1 MTTPHSANETEIRQL
16 VATMTDAIRAGDIEG
31 LRALFAPDVVSFDV
45 GPELQSVGA
54 AAKMQNW
61 AAAFTML
68 ASPRDYEIRGLTI
81 IVADEM
87 ALAHSFNQ
95 ISGTVKSADGN
106 VNRVGPWVRYTG
118 VFRKIHG
125 TWLIVHDHVSA
136 PLDFASG
143 RALLNLE
150 PEAPRT
156 PQ

>member
-1 MTTPHSANETEIRQL
+1 MATPHSANETDIRQL
-16 VATMTDAIRAGDIEG
+16 VANMADAIRAGDIEG
-31 LRALFAPDVVSFDV
+31 LRTFFAPDVVSFDV

-68 ASPRDYEIRGLTI
+68 GPPRDYEIRDLAIT
-81 IVADEM
+81 VADDV
-87 ALAHSFNQ
+87 AFAHSFNR

-106 VNRVGPWVRYTG
+106 ANRVGPWVRYTG

-150 PEAPRT
+150 P
-156 PQ
+156 